1 MKFKIGIIPL
11 VVGITLSTSA
21 FAQMEIKTATDTGR
35 PSFVTGN
42 LGNATSGAEVQALK
56 QILASNP
63 SYKSTGSEEFEV
75 SRQWVDELGKKHTF
89 FDQKINGI
97 KVYGNSIALH
107 TEASNNANGLLNNA
121 PVYAVTGALAVS
133 SAPASAAF
141 ATK

>member
-1 MKFKIGIIPL
+1 MNIHGGWNVGIIPL

-42 LGNATSGAEVQALK
+42 LGNATAGAEVQALK

-75 SRQWVDELGKKHTF
+75 SRQWVDELGKSTRFLIRKLMALKSMATVLLCT
-89 FDQKINGI
+89 QK
-97 KVYGNSIALH
+97 
-107 TEASNNANGLLNNA
+107 
-121 PVYAVTGALAVS
+121 
-133 SAPASAAF
+133 PAITLTAC
-141 ATK
+141 